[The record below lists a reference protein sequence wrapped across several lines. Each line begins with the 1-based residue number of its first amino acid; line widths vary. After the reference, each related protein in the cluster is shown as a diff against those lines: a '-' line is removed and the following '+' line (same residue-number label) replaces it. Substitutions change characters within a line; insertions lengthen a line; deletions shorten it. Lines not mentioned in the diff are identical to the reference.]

1 MLAGDP
7 IDEFLFLTRRG
18 FCEHFASAF
27 TVLMRAAGIPTRVVT
42 GYQGGERNDVGD
54 YWVVRQRDAHA
65 WSEVWLGKRG
75 WVRGDP
81 TAAVAPERVELGV
94 DLALPDSGFDSV
106 FGVASSDT
114 LTHWWR
120 QMRFSW
126 DNLNNTWNQCVLG
139 YGATRQTAFLA
150 NLGVDVR
157 SWRDVGTTFLIAMFC
172 TFAAGAAVWLL
183 RRPGV
188 DPVHKAYTRFCA
200 RLASRGVDRLP
211 AEGPRDFALRAA
223 RALPQH
229 ADEIEA
235 ICAAYE
241 NLRYGDAEPALAG
254 QFSRAVKAFR
264 P

>member
-27 TVLMRAAGIPTRVVT
+27 TVLTRAAGIRTRVVT

-75 WVRGDP
+75 WVRVDP

-114 LTHWWR
+114 LTRWW
-120 QMRFSW
+120 
-126 DNLNNTWNQCVLG
+126 
-139 YGATRQTAFLA
+139 RQTAFLA

-172 TFAAGAAVWLL
+172 TFAAVAAVWLL

-188 DPVHKAYTRFCA
+188 DPVHKAYTRLCA